1 MVELKLRSRNMAGEI
16 MEEIIN
22 RIEQENLKWDY
33 SKFDA
38 LFFIIEFL
46 GEQQDLFEEAYKN
59 KNWSQIRD
67 EFVLSQYK

>member
-1 MVELKLRSRNMAGEI
+1 MTELKLKSRNVAGEI
-16 MEEIIN
+16 MEGIIN
-22 RIEQENLKWDY
+22 RIEEMGLKWDY

-46 GEQQDLFEEAYKN
+46 GEQEDLFEEAYKS

-67 EFVLSQYK
+67 KFILNQYK